1 MRVLFD
7 IVHPAHVQFFS
18 HPIRILQERGAKV
31 LILSRHKDIVCE
43 LLNELGLPHRPVSR
57 AGAGLVSLATE
68 LLLRDM
74 RVFGECRRFRPD
86 VMVGYG
92 GVAISH
98 VGRLLGIPSVS
109 FYDHEAA
116 TLQIRLTWPFI
127 DHLYVPESYTAH
139 VPAGKTQRFPGT
151 KHLSYL
157 HPDMFTPSR
166 ETALAAGLDPAR
178 QNFLVRV
185 VSWNAN
191 HDVGKSGLSD
201 AQLQRLVHRLSRRG
215 HVLISSER
223 ELPEELRPMQYQGR
237 LASMHH
243 LMAHCDLVIGD
254 SPTMAAESAILGVP
268 GVCIG
273 LDRLGYV
280 SELQNA
286 GLLHW
291 FDASQAGAIDAVID
305 GFEQY
310 MDHDAHRKRLEHYLS
325 DKPDLSGFVVSAIE
339 KQVRG

>member
-7 IVHPAHVQFFS
+7 IVHPAHAQFFLN
-18 HPIRILQERGAKV
+18 PIRILQQRGAEV

-43 LLNELGLPHRPVSR
+43 LLNEFGLPHRPVSR
-57 AGAGLVSLATE
+57 AGAGLGPLATE

-74 RVFGECRRFRPD
+74 RVFHECRRFRPD

-98 VGRLLGIPSVS
+98 VGRLLGVPSVS
-109 FYDHEAA
+109 FYDHETA

-127 DHLYVPESYTAH
+127 NHLYVPESYNAP
-139 VPAGKTQRFPGT
+139 VPAGKTMRFPGT

-157 HPDMFTPSR
+157 HPDTFKPSR
-166 ETALAAGLDPAR
+166 ETALAAGLDPAHE
-178 QNFLVRV
+178 NFLVRV

-201 AQLQRLVHRLSRRG
+201 EQLHRLVNRLSRRG
-215 HVLISSER
+215 HVIISSER
-223 ELPEELRPMQYQGR
+223 ELPEDLRPMQYQGR
-237 LASMHH
+237 LADMHH

-268 GVCIG
+268 GVCAG

-280 SELQNA
+280 TELQNA

-291 FDASQAGAIDAVID
+291 VDASQPGAVDAVIY
-305 GFEQY
+305 GFELY
-310 MDHDAHRKRLEHYLS
+310 MGREAHRKRLDQYLS
-325 DKPDLSGFVVSAIE
+325 DKRDLSGFVVSAIE
-339 KQVRG
+339 KHARG